1 MEKLEQYRN
10 YVKQVITEY
19 AQLGS
24 AKDEIEQQLIF
35 DTFSD
40 HYQLMYVGWKNR
52 KRQHGCVL
60 HLDIKDQK
68 IWIQHDGTE
77 IGIADEL
84 VKLGVPKSDIV
95 LAFHEPL
102 VRQYTDFAVG

>member
-1 MEKLEQYRN
+1 LRN
-10 YVKQVITEY
+10 SGDVGKVRHGFDCVVVI
-19 AQLGS
+19 
-24 AKDEIEQQLIF
+24 DVII
-35 DTFSD
+35 
-40 HYQLMYVGWKNR
+40 VGKKSNFLY
-52 KRQHGCVL
+52 VL

>member
-1 MEKLEQYRN
+1 MN
-10 YVKQVITEY
+10 FIWVKRKNCKFLLQDSTP
-19 AQLGS
+19 L
-24 AKDEIEQQLIF
+24 
-35 DTFSD
+35 
-40 HYQLMYVGWKNR
+40 QLMYVGWKNR

-60 HLDIKDQK
+60 HLDIKDHK

-77 IGIADEL
+77 IGMADEL

-102 VRQYTDFAVG
+102 VRQYTGFAVG